1 MEDIQFEQLYSEV
14 EIYFSN
20 QCKSTQSLC
29 KLLVQ
34 NKANSPYAPSLLV
47 NPIAVYSL
55 NQTNGIGQ
63 KNNLWHSENGKNLA
77 ITFAISIQK
86 HWNLIELNKMLTLSV
101 LHTIQNFSHFPI
113 SIKWPNDIF
122 ATDKK
127 LSGILFEIQNINN
140 QKVAFFGVG
149 INVNQT
155 DFPQNLVSA
164 TSLFQINQ
172 NETNIHS
179 VLMSLIENVHVHLQK
194 LNTQFEIHAN
204 FQKYLWKLN
213 EIITLRLADGEGF
226 KLEKFKLIDVDF
238 EGRIMVENDNGDQLK
253 FHHGQAFIDL

>member
-1 MEDIQFEQLYSEV
+1 LEDIQFDQLYSEV

-34 NKANSPYAPSLLV
+34 NKANSPYAPSLLI
-47 NPIAVYSL
+47 NPIGVYCL

-63 KNNLWHSENGKNLA
+63 NNNQWHSENGKNLA

-86 HWNLIELNKMLTLSV
+86 HWNLIELNKILTISV
-101 LHTIQNFSHFPI
+101 LLTIQNFTSSKL

-122 ATDKK
+122 SDEKK
-127 LSGILFEIQNINN
+127 LSGILFEIQNFNKH
-140 QKVAFFGVG
+140 KVAFFGVG
-149 INVNQT
+149 ININQVH
-155 DFPQNLVSA
+155 FPQNLGNA

-172 NETNIHS
+172 CETNIHN
-179 VLMSLIENVHVHLQK
+179 VLMSLIEHVHIHLQK
-194 LNTQFEIHAN
+194 LDSHFQIHSN
-204 FQKYLWKLN
+204 FQKYLWKSN
-213 EIITLRLADGEGF
+213 ETITLRIVDGEGF
-226 KLEKFKLIDVDF
+226 KREQFKLINVDF
-238 EGRIMVENDNGDQLK
+238 EGRILVENQSGDQLK

>member
-1 MEDIQFEQLYSEV
+1 LEDIQFEQLYSEV

-47 NPIAVYSL
+47 NPIGVYCL

-63 KNNLWHSENGKNLA
+63 NNNQWHSENGKNLA

-86 HWNLIELNKMLTLSV
+86 QWNFIELNKILTLSV
-101 LHTIQNFSHFPI
+101 LLTIQKFSHFPL
-113 SIKWPNDIF
+113 SIKWPNDIY
-122 ATDKK
+122 ADNKK

-149 INVNQT
+149 ININQAH
-155 DFPQNLVSA
+155 FPSNLNSA
-164 TSLFQINQ
+164 TSLFQLNQ
-172 NETNIHS
+172 IETNIHN
-179 VLMSLIENVHVHLQK
+179 VLMSLIENVNSNLQK
-194 LNTQFEIHAN
+194 LNTQF
-204 FQKYLWKLN
+204 
-213 EIITLRLADGEGF
+213 R
-226 KLEKFKLIDVDF
+226 
-238 EGRIMVENDNGDQLK
+238 
-253 FHHGQAFIDL
+253 

>member
-1 MEDIQFEQLYSEV
+1 
-14 EIYFSN
+14 
-20 QCKSTQSLC
+20 
-29 KLLVQ
+29 LLVQ
-34 NKANSPYAPSLLV
+34 NKAKSPYAPSLLA
-47 NPIAVYSL
+47 NSIGVYCL

-63 KNNLWHSENGKNLA
+63 NNNQWHSENGKNLA

-101 LHTIQNFSHFPI
+101 LHTIQKFSNFPI

-122 ATDKK
+122 AADKK

-149 INVNQT
+149 ININQT
-155 DFPQNLVSA
+155 DFPQNLASA

-172 NETNIHS
+172 IETNIHS
-179 VLMSLIENVHVHLQK
+179 VLMSLIENVHIQLQQ
-194 LNTQFEIHAN
+194 LNSQSQLHAN
-204 FQKYLWKLN
+204 FQKHLWRLN
-213 EIITLRLADGEGF
+213 QTVTLRMVDGDGF
-226 KLEKFKLIDVDF
+226 KREQFILVDVDF
-238 EGRIMVENDNGDQLK
+238 EGRIVVVNDNGEQLK

>member
-14 EIYFSN
+14 EIYFSD

-34 NKANSPYAPSLLV
+34 NKAKSPYAPSLLA
-47 NPIAVYSL
+47 NTIGVYCL

-63 KNNLWHSENGKNLA
+63 NNNQWHSENGKNLA
-77 ITFAISIQK
+77 VTFAISVQK
-86 HWNLIELNKMLTLSV
+86 QWNLVELNKMLTLSV
-101 LHTIQNFSHFPI
+101 LHTIQNFTQSQL
-113 SIKWPNDIF
+113 SIKWPNDIY
-122 ATDKK
+122 ANNKK

-149 INVNQT
+149 ININQT
-155 DFPQNLVSA
+155 DFPSNLNDA
-164 TSLFQINQ
+164 TSLFNLNQ
-172 NETNIHS
+172 VETNIHN

-194 LNTQFEIHAN
+194 LDSQFQIHAN
-204 FQKYLWKLN
+204 FQKHLWRLN
-213 EIITLRLADGEGF
+213 EIISLRIIDGDGF
-226 KLEKFKLIDVDF
+226 KREQFKLIDVDF
-238 EGRIMVENDNGDQLK
+238 EGRILVANESGDKLK